1 MHNNQEKGPTM
12 NWQIL
17 MRECKSTKGRLIEK
31 AGCLQMVLM
40 DLLMGMAYKQ
50 LVEVLIK

>member
-1 MHNNQEKGPTM
+1 
-12 NWQIL
+12 

-40 DLLMGMAYKQ
+40 DLLMGGMAYKQ
-50 LVEVLIK
+50 LVEVHIK